1 MCCPD
6 DHSEIEDLKLQ
17 QGMLTSDCLSLSIPT
32 QLTTASHKS
41 NWLPLVAHLQRPV
54 NASVIKTWP
63 TRLNYR
69 PLWSSIS
76 MMSQF
81 HVGSPEAKVRTA
93 SQLNFSLWQ
102 IFYST
107 GGDPKST
114 AQSTLSTSKY
124 LLLRE
129 PDLSQQKNISMFQ
142 YKNEGSI
149 SEKKNVFN
157 GVKKNPQNTLQF

>member
-6 DHSEIEDLKLQ
+6 YHSEIEDLKPQ
-17 QGMLTSDCLSLSIPT
+17 QGMLTSNFFSLSIPT
-32 QLTTASHKS
+32 QLTTASHKP

-63 TRLNYR
+63 AHLNYR

-76 MMSQF
+76 MSEF

-107 GGDPKST
+107 GRGPKST
-114 AQSTLSTSKY
+114 LQSTSSTSKY

-129 PDLSQQKNISMFQ
+129 LISADEKTYQCFSTKMKDQFQ
-142 YKNEGSI
+142 
-149 SEKKNVFN
+149 EKKCF
-157 GVKKNPQNTLQF
+157 